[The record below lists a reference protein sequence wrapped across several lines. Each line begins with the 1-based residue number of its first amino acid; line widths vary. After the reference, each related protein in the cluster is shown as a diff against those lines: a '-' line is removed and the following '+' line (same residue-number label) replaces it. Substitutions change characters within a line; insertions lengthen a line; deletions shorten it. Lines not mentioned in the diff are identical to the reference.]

1 MRTSIAGL
9 FYFLALKE
17 GKNMNN
23 IPIIERQKLT
33 ADLFSLYENLI
44 RLPNS
49 FLLES
54 SLTINGIG
62 RYSFLG
68 ADPFLIFRSK
78 NYCIQL
84 ISSQK
89 CETLSGNPLSK
100 LKELLNIYRI
110 KGSDLQFPFCGG
122 AAGFFSYD
130 LGRILEEIPA
140 WANDDLCLPD
150 ICLGFYDLIIMV
162 DHLTQEV
169 YIISTGLPETDPDRA
184 YKHAYK
190 RLRDIYNISLQQL
203 NECPERRMKGSF
215 PEKRLTWDTVF
226 GTYEL
231 NNTNTD
237 KISGHFDKDSYCK
250 NVQKAKE
257 YIRKGDLYQVNLS
270 QRFSLPSAM
279 EPWTLYR
286 RLRSI
291 NPAPMAAYLNFGNTQ
306 VISASPERFLK
317 VTNRQVE
324 TRPIKGTRPRGKDI
338 SMDQCLRN
346 ELWDSIKDRS
356 ELVMIVDL
364 ERNDLGRICEIGS
377 VQVQELFRLDEY
389 ATVFHLS
396 SIINGKLPIDKDVVD
411 LLRVAFPGG
420 SITGAPKI
428 RAMEIIEELEPV
440 RRGIYTGAIGYL
452 SFNGNADLNIA
463 IRTIIIKDGQAYFH
477 VGGGI
482 VADSDPLAEYQE
494 TLDKSLA
501 LMVALGLARI

>member
-1 MRTSIAGL
+1 MK
-9 FYFLALKE
+9 Y
-17 GKNMNN
+17 
-23 IPIIERQKLT
+23 IPIIERRQLT
-33 ADLFSLYENLI
+33 ADFISLYEYLV

-54 SLTINGIG
+54 GLMINGIG

-78 NYCIQL
+78 KYCIQL

-110 KGSDLQFPFCGG
+110 EESDLQFPFCGG

-130 LGRILEEIPA
+130 LGRILEKLPSLA
-140 WANDDLCLPD
+140 DDDLNLPD
-150 ICLGFYDLIIMV
+150 ICLGFYDLIIMA
-162 DHLTQEV
+162 DHFTQEI
-169 YIISTGLPETDPDRA
+169 YIISTGFPETDPDRA
-184 YKHAYK
+184 YKYAEK
-190 RLRDIYNISLQQL
+190 RLRDICNISTKYLPQV
-203 NECPERRMKGSF
+203 NECPEGRVKGDF
-215 PEKRLTWDTVF
+215 FGKRLTWDTVF
-226 GTYEL
+226 GAYVPG
-231 NNTNTD
+231 NTNTD
-237 KISGHFDKDSYCK
+237 KMSCHFDKDSYCK
-250 NVQKAKE
+250 NVRKAKE
-257 YIRKGDLYQVNLS
+257 YIKKGDLYQVNLS
-270 QRFSLPSAM
+270 QRFSLPLTM
-279 EPWTLYR
+279 EPWKLYR

-291 NPAPMAAYLNFGNTQ
+291 NPSPMAAYLNFGNIRL
-306 VISASPERFLK
+306 ISASPERFLK
-317 VTNRQVE
+317 VANRHVE

-338 SMDQCLRN
+338 STDQCLRN
-346 ELWDSIKDRS
+346 ELWNSRKDRA

-364 ERNDLGRICEIGS
+364 ERNDLGRVCEIGS
-377 VQVQELFRLDEY
+377 VQPQELFRLEEY

-396 SIINGKLPIDKDVVD
+396 SIITGKLPADKNVVD
-411 LLRVAFPGG
+411 LLKAAFPGG

-463 IRTIIIKDGQAYFH
+463 IRTIIVKDGQAYFQA
-477 VGGGI
+477 GGGI

-494 TLDKSLA
+494 TLDKALA
-501 LMVALGLARI
+501 LMVALGLDNKQDHERL